1 MGKVGSA
8 ISSGVSK
15 VVSVGKSIGSGI
27 VSAGKAVL
35 GGIGNVI
42 GTGAQII
49 SNAVEWVYEKIKGV
63 GDTPSYKPEEA
74 TVEQT
79 KTINQ
84 LIQKCVDSYG
94 DEARGY
100 EDVAKEILEAYM
112 QDIQD
117 SLEPFRDGKTI
128 PEYVFKSLQQE
139 TKFLTKS
146 LDNLYFDGISR
157 AFSLNNNKLL
167 DILELEAG
175 TEKENKLQK
184 MAIETLDKTHTVF
197 VDKIK
202 EFLEEQQ
209 ELIVKELKELKENH
223 IKEGQ
228 NIEKSFLEIQEKAK
242 DNLDMT
248 ETIDK
253 LTLTINKLQFIKL

>member
-1 MGKVGSA
+1 MGFWSSLGSAVSSAWSAVKSVGSSV
-8 ISSGVSK
+8 IST
-15 VVSVGKSIGSGI
+15 
-27 VSAGKAVL
+27 
-35 GGIGNVI
+35 IGNAI

-49 SNAVEWVYEKIKGV
+49 SNVAEWVYDKIKGV
-63 GDTPSYKPEEA
+63 GDTPSYRPEEA

-79 KTINQ
+79 KTVNQ

-100 EDVAKEILEAYM
+100 EEVAKEILKAYM
-112 QDIQD
+112 LDIEN

-128 PEYVFKSLQQE
+128 PEYVFKSLNQE

-146 LDNLYFDGISR
+146 LDNLYYDGISR

-167 DILELEAG
+167 DILELDAG
-175 TEKENKLQK
+175 TQKETKLQK
-184 MAIETLDKTHTVF
+184 MAIETLDKTHTIF

-209 ELIVKELKELKENH
+209 ELIIKELKELKENH

-248 ETIDK
+248 GTIDK
-253 LTLTINKLQFIKL
+253 LTVTFNKLEKIML

>member
-1 MGKVGSA
+1 MGFL
-8 ISSGVSK
+8 SSVKSCVS
-15 VVSVGKSIGSGI
+15 SVWKGAKSVMSSIGNAIGSG
-27 VSAGKAVL
+27 AKL
-35 GGIGNVI
+35 
-42 GTGAQII
+42 I
-49 SNAVEWVYEKIKGV
+49 SDAAEWVYEKIKSIGNI
-63 GDTPSYKPEEA
+63 PSYDPEES
-74 TVEQT
+74 TIEQT
-79 KTINQ
+79 KTVNQ

-94 DEARGY
+94 EEARGY
-100 EDVAKEILEAYM
+100 EEVAKEILKAYM
-112 QDIQD
+112 QDIEN

-146 LDNLYFDGISR
+146 LENLYFDGISR

-167 DILELEAG
+167 DILILEAG

-184 MAIETLDKTHTVF
+184 MAVETLDKTHTVF

-209 ELIVKELKELKENH
+209 ELIVKELKGLKENH

-248 ETIDK
+248 ETIEKLTVVYDK
-253 LTLTINKLQFIKL
+253 LDRIAL

>member
-1 MGKVGSA
+1 MGFWSSVKSFVSSAASSVGSV
-8 ISSGVSK
+8 IKSVVSGVGSVVSSG
-15 VVSVGKSIGSGI
+15 GLLGS
-27 VSAGKAVL
+27 AVK
-35 GGIGNVI
+35 
-42 GTGAQII
+42 
-49 SNAVEWVYEKIKGV
+49 WVMEKIKSV
-63 GDTPSYKPEEA
+63 GDTPSYRPDEA

-79 KTINQ
+79 KTVNQ

-94 DEARGY
+94 EEAKSY
-100 EDVAKEILEAYM
+100 EELAKEILKAYM
-112 QDIQD
+112 QDISI

-167 DILELEAG
+167 DILELDAG

-202 EFLEEQQ
+202 EFLEEQL

-253 LTLTINKLQFIKL
+253 LTIVHNKLDKIAL